1 MNEIPAPPSSSS
13 RSLGRMVVAV
23 LILAVAAW
31 VLLHVVIGIVTFL
44 AGILVVVVAVAAVIW
59 AVRVLL

>member
-1 MNEIPAPPSSSS
+1 MNEIPAPPSSS

-31 VLLHVVIGIVTFL
+31 VLLHVVIGIVSFL
-44 AGILVVVVAVAAVIW
+44 AGIFVVVVAVAAVVW